1 MWGRDVSIFGVQ
13 TMNGPI
19 VRLTKSSRPVQE
31 YFFAAG
37 ITVVGVAVLQSI
49 GILLVWMLSNAH

>member
-1 MWGRDVSIFGVQ
+1 
-13 TMNGPI
+13 MNGPI